1 MVIDNESNL
10 SRLFPYFGKAG
21 GEQLTVPLVVN
32 LKTIGILHVSGK
44 QDGVFTEDDLELLE
58 FLSTHVSMQIEN
70 ARLVQ
75 NEQERRLRLQ
85 NIMIHQQELVK
96 KDHRGGESIRDHQ
109 NRQLHFRLFGFSIR
123 SASAAAVSSCYEGR
137 TAIAAQF
144 AASR

>member
-96 KDHRGGESIRDHQ
+96 KRPSRRRVYTRSPEPSAPFSVIRFFYSI
-109 NRQLHFRLFGFSIR
+109 GFCGCCLIML
-123 SASAAAVSSCYEGR
+123 
-137 TAIAAQF
+137 
-144 AASR
+144 